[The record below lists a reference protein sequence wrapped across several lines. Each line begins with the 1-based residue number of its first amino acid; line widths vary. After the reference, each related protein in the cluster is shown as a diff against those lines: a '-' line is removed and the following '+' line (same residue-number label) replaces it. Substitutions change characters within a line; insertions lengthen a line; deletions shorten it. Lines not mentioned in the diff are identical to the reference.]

1 MSWNRDIV
9 QHGAVRHTPEQYKMQ
24 SNTPVGKRENQNLY
38 QIHKRENF
46 PHCRQQIQSGQKE
59 KGRFPAGT
67 GPPET
72 LQATGRASTGQALR
86 WPQPHLARRS
96 GHRRQ
101 HRSPALRQASRPGV
115 VRLAPNAPCA
125 RQEVSPAGRYA
136 PLRFS
141 ECHRPP
147 PSLHVGNKGKY
158 TIVVRKRRALVAYN
172 GEPPAA
178 RHAGGGG
185 VLPPYGRHPL
195 GRCVVT

>member
-1 MSWNRDIV
+1 MS
-9 QHGAVRHTPEQYKMQ
+9 VRNPGIWTVLESGHCAAHQ
-24 SNTPVGKRENQNLY
+24 SSIKCKA
-38 QIHKRENF
+38 I
-46 PHCRQQIQSGQKE
+46 
-59 KGRFPAGT
+59 
-67 GPPET
+67 
-72 LQATGRASTGQALR
+72 
-86 WPQPHLARRS
+86 PQRRS
-96 GHRRQ
+96 ARTETYTKYTSAKTVPIVGNRSRAGKKKRADSPQEPAPPKRFRLPGELPPGKLSAGHGLILRVGQ
-101 HRSPALRQASRPGV
+101 VTAGSIVVPPCGKHRGPLLGV

-185 VLPPYGRHPL
+185 APP
-195 GRCVVT
+195 VW